1 MEAAPAVTGA
11 RLPAAVPV
19 AIAGAWGITLLAQVS
34 GRASLLHHDSL
45 VGAQLPLPAAVVVF
59 LVAWQVMVA
68 AMMLPSALP
77 LVRLFAVTSAGQPRR
92 RVVMAAFLS
101 GYGAVWA
108 GFGAVAFLAD
118 VGFHRLVEQWDWLQD
133 RPWLVLGTVLVGAGA
148 FQFSDLKDRCL
159 DQCRHPGAYL
169 LPRYRRGAAAA
180 FRLGSGHGLF
190 CLGCCFALM
199 MVMFAVGMG
208 SLVWMG
214 ALAALMIHEKTGP
227 GGKRSVPLAGW
238 SLLVGGVLMLLQPP
252 WLPQVISR

>member
-1 MEAAPAVTGA
+1 M
-11 RLPAAVPV
+11 PV
-19 AIAGAWGITLLAQVS
+19 VIAGAWGITLLAQVS
-34 GRASLLHHDSL
+34 GRARLFDHDAL
-45 VGAQLPLPAAVVVF
+45 VQAELPLAAAVAVF

-77 LVRLFAVTSAGQPRR
+77 LVRLFAATSAAQPRR
-92 RVVMAAFLS
+92 RGVMAAFLS
-101 GYGAVWA
+101 GYGVVWA
-108 GFGAVAFLAD
+108 AFGAAAFLAD
-118 VGFHRLVEQWDWLQD
+118 VGFHRLVERWGWLEA
-133 RPWLVLGTVLVGAGA
+133 RPWLVLGTVLVAAGA

-159 DQCRHPGAYL
+159 EKCRHPGAYL

-199 MVMFAVGMG
+199 TVMFAVGMG

-214 ALAALMIHEKTGP
+214 ALAALMVHEKTGP

-238 SLLVGGVLMLLQPP
+238 SLLIGGALMLLHPT
-252 WLPQVISR
+252 WLPELLSR